1 MPEGDER
8 PLSERESESKRE
20 EQGPTLTKLVYVA
33 PLLTVSFK
41 AIELILKVLKIIR

>member
-20 EQGPTLTKLVYVA
+20 EQGPLSRVISLA
-33 PLLTVSFK
+33 PLLAVILK
-41 AIELILKVLKIIR
+41 AVELILRVLRIIR

>member
-20 EQGPTLTKLVYVA
+20 EQGPLLSRVKSLA
-33 PLLTVSFK
+33 PLLAVILK
-41 AIELILKVLKIIR
+41 ALELLLKVLKIIR